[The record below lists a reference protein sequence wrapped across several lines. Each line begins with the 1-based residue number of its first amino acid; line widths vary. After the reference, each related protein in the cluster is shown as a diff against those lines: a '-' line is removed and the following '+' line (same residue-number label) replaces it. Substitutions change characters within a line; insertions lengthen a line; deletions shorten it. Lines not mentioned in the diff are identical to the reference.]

1 MFIILYNV
9 KAFSIVQNF
18 TLIYQ
23 QKGRY
28 KMKVNQIAAVLNA
41 GFFPEAVGKLTN
53 ENADANAA
61 DGVELFKDDLSN
73 VVSLGRKLT
82 SESTFGNDINGA
94 LKRIC
99 DKVGQ
104 TIYQDGDITSGGF
117 DIYATDAEY
126 GSILEKIRV
135 EAPDFDAN
143 DAWNFT
149 ENGGSSHEE
158 MFGYHAIDADAK
170 YFNFMTTFRTK
181 PYTITEKQ
189 LRSAFD
195 SRQSMISFIGRVEQ
209 RVIAK
214 RRLAINLL
222 SHKAVTALIAE
233 KLKDGNNVID
243 LLAEY
248 ISETS
253 DNTVT
258 AANWRTSKSFLLF
271 ANTYMRTIADLM
283 YEPTGLY
290 NNAGYVSQATD
301 ANRRFYLLSDF
312 ARAMES
318 YVYRDSYNEDY
329 VKLTGYKT
337 IAYWQGVGSDR
348 NRANYLTRSTI
359 NAIPP
364 SEGEKP
370 SVGDDTRKVIRQS
383 NVVGVIFSTMATM
396 INAQEMET
404 GIEYNNF
411 DKWYNTVHM
420 FEAGYF
426 VDPDENA
433 VVFVIGTTPTVKI
446 TNTTLTVKAAETLQ
460 MTAATIPPDATVT
473 WSTDA
478 NTYGT
483 INSSTGVL
491 TGVTAGTVAV
501 TASITHN
508 GTTVTDTVNV
518 TVSAAAAKSK

>member
-1 MFIILYNV
+1 
-9 KAFSIVQNF
+9 
-18 TLIYQ
+18 
-23 QKGRY
+23 
-28 KMKVNQIAAVLNA
+28 MKINQIAAALNA
-41 GFFPEAVGKLTN
+41 GFFPEAVGKLTDAN
-53 ENADANAA
+53 TDADAAQ
-61 DGVELFKDDLSN
+61 GVELFKDDLSN
-73 VVSLGRKLT
+73 VVSVGRT
-82 SESTFGNDINGA
+82 IQATTQYGSEGMNQA
-94 LKRIC
+94 LKTII
-99 DKVGQ
+99 DKVGE

-135 EAPDFDAN
+135 EAPDFDVN
-143 DAWNFT
+143 DAWNFS
-149 ENGGSSHEE
+149 ENGGSTHEE
-158 MFGYHAIDADAK
+158 MFGYHALDAAAK
-170 YFNFMTTFRTK
+170 YFNCTDTFRTK

-189 LRSAFD
+189 LRSAFN
-195 SRQSMISFIGRVEQ
+195 SRSGMLQFIGRIEQ

-248 ISETS
+248 VAETG

-258 AANWRTSKSFLLF
+258 VSNWRTSKAFLLF

-283 YEPTGLY
+283 VEPTGLY

-318 YVYRDSYNEDY
+318 YVYRDSFNEDY

-364 SEGEKP
+364 SEGPAPE
-370 SVGDDTRKVIRQS
+370 SGTDTRLVVRQS
-383 NVVGVIFSTMATM
+383 NVVGCIFSTMATM
-396 INAQEMET
+396 INAQQLET

-420 FEAGYF
+420 FDAGYF
-426 VDPDENA
+426 VDADENA
-433 VVFVIGTTPTVKI
+433 VVFVIGTSPAVKI
-446 TNTTLTVKAAETLQ
+446 TNTTKTVAANATLQ
-460 MTAATIPPDATVT
+460 MTAATLPPDATVT

-478 NTYGT
+478 STYGT

-501 TASITHN
+501 TASVT
-508 GTTVTDTVNV
+508 GSDGVTVTDTVNV
-518 TVSAAAAKSK
+518 TVSAAKNANK

>member
-1 MFIILYNV
+1 
-9 KAFSIVQNF
+9 
-18 TLIYQ
+18 
-23 QKGRY
+23 
-28 KMKVNQIAAVLNA
+28 MKISQIADALNY
-41 GFFPEAVGKLTN
+41 GFYPEATGKLT
-53 ENADANAA
+53 DANTDSDA
-61 DGVELFKDDLSN
+61 DSGVELFKDDLSN
-73 VVSLGRKLT
+73 VVSLGKKLT
-82 SESTFGNDINGA
+82 ASETYGDGLNKA
-94 LKRIC
+94 LQRII

-104 TIYQDGDITSGGF
+104 TIYQDGDIISGGF

-135 EAPDFDAN
+135 EAPDFEDN
-143 DAWNFT
+143 EAWTYT
-149 ENGGSSHEE
+149 ENGGSTHAD
-158 MFGYHAIDADAK
+158 MYGYHALDVDAK
-170 YFNFMTTFRTK
+170 YFNFMSTFRTK
-181 PYTITEKQ
+181 PYTISEKQ
-189 LRSAFD
+189 FASAFD
-195 SRQSMISFIGRVEQ
+195 SRGSMISFIGRVEQ

-222 SHKAVTALIAE
+222 THKAVTALIAE

-248 ISETS
+248 VTETS
-253 DNTVT
+253 DTTVNTT
-258 AANWRTSKSFLLF
+258 NWKTSKSFLLF

-290 NNAGYVSQATD
+290 NNAGYVSQATTS
-301 ANRRFYLLSDF
+301 NRRFYLLSDF
-312 ARAMES
+312 ARAIES

-337 IAYWQGVGSDR
+337 IAYWQGVGKDR
-348 NRANYLTRSTI
+348 NRSNYLTRSTI

-370 SVGDDTRKVIRQS
+370 AGADTRTVIRQS
-383 NVVGVIFSTMATM
+383 NIVGVIFSTMATM
-396 INAQEMET
+396 VNAQKLES
-404 GIEYNNF
+404 GVEYNSF
-411 DKWYNTVHM
+411 DHWYNTVHQ

-433 VVFVIGTTPTVKI
+433 VVFVVGTKPAVKI
-446 TNTTLTVKAAETLQ
+446 TNKTKTVAAAGTLQ
-460 MTAATIPPDATVT
+460 MTAYTLPPDATIT

-508 GTTVTDTVNV
+508 GETVTDTVNV
-518 TVSAAAAKSK
+518 TVTAAKNK

>member
-1 MFIILYNV
+1 
-9 KAFSIVQNF
+9 
-18 TLIYQ
+18 
-23 QKGRY
+23 
-28 KMKVNQIAAVLNA
+28 MKLNQIAAALNA
-41 GFFPEAVGKLTN
+41 GFFPEATGTLSA

-61 DGVELFKDDLSN
+61 QGVELFKDDLSN
-73 VVSLGRKLT
+73 VVSLGRT
-82 SESTFGNDINGA
+82 ITDNSTFGNDINAA
-94 LKRIC
+94 LQRIC

-135 EAPDFDAN
+135 EAPDFDIN
-143 DAWNFT
+143 DAWNF
-149 ENGGSSHEE
+149 ESNGGSSHEE
-158 MFGYHAIDADAK
+158 MFGYHAVDAAAK
-170 YFNFMTTFRTK
+170 YFNVMDTFRTK

-195 SRQSMISFIGRVEQ
+195 SRSAMISFIGRIEQ

-248 ISETS
+248 VSETG

-258 AANWRTSKSFLLF
+258 VNNWRTSKSFLLF
-271 ANTYMRTIADLM
+271 ANTYIRTISDLM

-290 NNAGYVSQATD
+290 NNAGYVSQATE

-370 SVGDDTRKVIRQS
+370 TVGEDTRTVIRQS
-383 NVVGVIFSTMATM
+383 NIVGCIFSTMATM
-396 INAQEMET
+396 INAKELET

-433 VVFVIGTTPTVKI
+433 VVFVIGTNPAVKI
-446 TNTTLTVKAAETLQ
+446 TNSTLTVAAADTLQ
-460 MTAATIPPDATVT
+460 MTATTLPPDATIT
-473 WSTDA
+473 WTTDA

-491 TGVTAGTVAV
+491 TGVTAGTVKV

-508 GTTVTDTVNV
+508 GVTVTDTVDV
-518 TVSAAAAKSK
+518 TVSAAKANTKKS

>member
-1 MFIILYNV
+1 
-9 KAFSIVQNF
+9 
-18 TLIYQ
+18 
-23 QKGRY
+23 
-28 KMKVNQIAAVLNA
+28 MKINQIAAALNA
-41 GFFPEAVGKLTN
+41 GFFPEAVGKLTDAN
-53 ENADANAA
+53 TDADAAQ
-61 DGVELFKDDLSN
+61 GVELFKDDLSN
-73 VVSLGRKLT
+73 VVSVGRT
-82 SESTFGNDINGA
+82 IQATTQYGSEGMNQA
-94 LKRIC
+94 LKTII
-99 DKVGQ
+99 DKVGE
-104 TIYQDGDITSGGF
+104 TIYQDGDIISGGF

-135 EAPDFDAN
+135 EAPDFDDN

-149 ENGGSSHEE
+149 ENGGSTHEE
-158 MFGYHAIDADAK
+158 MFGYHAVDAAAK
-170 YFNFMTTFRTK
+170 YFNCTTTFRTK

-189 LRSAFD
+189 WRSAFN
-195 SRQSMISFIGRVEQ
+195 SRSGMLQFIGRIEQ

-248 ISETS
+248 VSETG

-258 AANWRTSKSFLLF
+258 VSNWRTSKAFLLF

-290 NNAGYVSQATD
+290 NNVGYVSQASES
-301 ANRRFYLLSDF
+301 NRRFYLLSDF

-318 YVYRDSYNEDY
+318 YVYRDSFNEDY

-370 SVGDDTRKVIRQS
+370 NGADTRLVVRQS
-383 NVVGVIFSTMATM
+383 NVVGCIFSTMATM
-396 INAQEMET
+396 INAQQLET

-411 DKWYNTVHM
+411 DKWYNTIHM
-420 FEAGYF
+420 FDAGYF
-426 VDPDENA
+426 VDADENA
-433 VVFVIGTTPTVKI
+433 VVFVIGTSPAVKI
-446 TNTTLTVKAAETLQ
+446 TNTTKTVAASATLQ
-460 MTAATIPPDATVT
+460 MTAATLPPDATVT

-501 TASITHN
+501 TASVT
-508 GTTVTDTVNV
+508 GSDGVTVTDTVNV
-518 TVSAAAAKSK
+518 TVSAAKNANK

>member
-1 MFIILYNV
+1 
-9 KAFSIVQNF
+9 
-18 TLIYQ
+18 
-23 QKGRY
+23 
-28 KMKVNQIAAVLNA
+28 MKVSQIAEALNY
-41 GFFPEAVGKLTN
+41 GFYPEGVGKLTA
-53 ENADANAA
+53 EHTDTGAD

-73 VVSLGRKLT
+73 VVTLGKKLT
-82 SESTFGNDINGA
+82 ANGTYGDDLNKA
-94 LKRIC
+94 LKRII

-104 TIYQDGDITSGGF
+104 TIYQDGSILSGGF

-135 EAPDFDAN
+135 EAPDFDIN

-149 ENGGSSHEE
+149 EDGGSSHAE

-170 YFNFMTTFRTK
+170 YFNFMSTFRTK

-195 SRQSMISFIGRVEQ
+195 SRSSMLSFIGRVEQ

-233 KLKDGNNVID
+233 KLKDGNNVVD

-248 ISETS
+248 KSETGDTS
-253 DNTVT
+253 VT
-258 AANWRTSKSFLLF
+258 TSNWKTSKAFLLF

-290 NNAGYVSQATD
+290 NNAAYVSQATES
-301 ANRRFYLLSDF
+301 NRRFYLLSDF

-318 YVYRDSYNEDY
+318 YVYRDSFNEDY
-329 VKLTGYKT
+329 VKMTGYKT

-370 SVGDDTRKVIRQS
+370 AVGEDTRLVVRQS
-383 NVVGVIFSTMATM
+383 NVVGCIFSTMATM
-396 INAQEMET
+396 INAKQLESGVVYNEM
-404 GIEYNNF
+404 
-411 DKWYNTVHM
+411 DHWYNTTHQ

-433 VVFVIGTTPTVKI
+433 LVFVIGTAPTVKI
-446 TNTTLTVKAAETLQ
+446 TNDTPTVQATKTLQ
-460 MTAATIPPDATVT
+460 MTADTTPPDATIT

-478 NTYGT
+478 ETYGT

-491 TGVTAGTVAV
+491 TGVSAGTVAV
-501 TASITHN
+501 TASITGTD
-508 GTTVTDTVNV
+508 GTTATDTINV
-518 TVSAAAAKSK
+518 TVTAALEAKKSKSDKTE

>member
-1 MFIILYNV
+1 
-9 KAFSIVQNF
+9 
-18 TLIYQ
+18 
-23 QKGRY
+23 
-28 KMKVNQIAAVLNA
+28 MKLSQIASALNA
-41 GFFPEAVGKLTN
+41 GFYPEAVGKLTDAN
-53 ENADANAA
+53 TDANAPQ
-61 DGVELFKDDLSN
+61 GVTLFKDDLSN
-73 VVSLGRKLT
+73 VVELGKQILAENTYGDGLNR
-82 SESTFGNDINGA
+82 A
-94 LKRIC
+94 LQRII
-99 DKVGQ
+99 DKVGE
-104 TIYQDGDITSGGF
+104 TIYQDGTITSGGF

-135 EAPDFDAN
+135 EAPDFETN
-143 DAWNFT
+143 KAWNNT
-149 ENGGSSHEE
+149 ENSGSSHED
-158 MFGYHAIDADAK
+158 MFGYHALDVDAK

-195 SRQSMISFIGRVEQ
+195 SRRDMIAFIGRVEQ

-248 ISETS
+248 ISETG

-258 AANWRTSKSFLLF
+258 VSNWKTSENFLLF
-271 ANTYMRTIADLM
+271 ANAYMRTIADLM

-290 NNAGYVSQATD
+290 NNAGYVSQATE

-318 YVYRDSYNEDY
+318 YVYRDSFNADY

-337 IAYWQGVGSDR
+337 IAYWQGVGNDR
-348 NRANYLTRSTI
+348 NRANYITRSTI

-364 SEGEKP
+364 SEGDAP
-370 SVGDDTRKVIRQS
+370 TNGDDTRLVVRQS
-383 NVVGVIFSTMATM
+383 NIVGCIFSTMATM
-396 INAQEMET
+396 INAQELES
-404 GIEYNNF
+404 GVVYN
-411 DKWYNTVHM
+411 DMDHWYNTVHQ

-433 VVFVIGTTPTVKI
+433 VVFVIGTNPAVKI
-446 TNTTLTVKAAETLQ
+446 TNKTLTVAAEATLQ
-460 MTAATIPPDATVT
+460 MTAATLPPDAVVT

-483 INSSTGVL
+483 INSTTGVL

-508 GTTVTDTVNV
+508 GVTKTDTVNV
-518 TVSAAAAKSK
+518 TVSAAKSATKSK

>member
-1 MFIILYNV
+1 
-9 KAFSIVQNF
+9 
-18 TLIYQ
+18 
-23 QKGRY
+23 
-28 KMKVNQIAAVLNA
+28 MKLNQIADALNA
-41 GFFPEAVGKLTN
+41 GFFPEATGKLTS
-53 ENADANAA
+53 ENADSDAA
-61 DGVELFKDDLSN
+61 QDVELFKDDLSN
-73 VVSLGRKLT
+73 VVSLGRTLT
-82 SESTFGNDINGA
+82 ADSTFGNDINGA
-94 LKRIC
+94 LQRIC

-104 TIYQDGDITSGGF
+104 TIYQDGNITSGGF

-135 EAPDFDAN
+135 EAPDFDTN
-143 DAWNFT
+143 DAWNFN
-149 ENGGSSHEE
+149 ENGGSTHEE
-158 MFGYHAIDADAK
+158 MFGYHAVDAAAK
-170 YFNFMTTFRTK
+170 YFNVMDTFRTK

-195 SRQSMISFIGRVEQ
+195 SRSAMISFIGRIEQ

-248 ISETS
+248 VSETG

-258 AANWRTSKSFLLF
+258 VSNWRTSKSFLLF

-370 SVGDDTRKVIRQS
+370 AGADTRMVVRQS
-383 NVVGVIFSTMATM
+383 NVVGCIFSTMATM
-396 INAQEMET
+396 INAKELET

-433 VVFVIGTTPTVKI
+433 VVFVIGTTPAVKI
-446 TNTTLTVKAAETLQ
+446 TNTTKTVTAGSTLQ
-460 MTAATIPPDATVT
+460 MTAATLPPDATVT

-478 NTYGT
+478 ATYGT

-501 TASITHN
+501 TASITGTD
-508 GTTVTDTVNV
+508 GTTATDTVNV
-518 TVSAAAAKSK
+518 TVSAAKNKN

>member
-1 MFIILYNV
+1 ML
-9 KAFSIVQNF
+9 
-18 TLIYQ
+18 
-23 QKGRY
+23 
-28 KMKVNQIAAVLNA
+28 VNQIADALNA
-41 GFFPEAVGKLTN
+41 GFFPEATGTLTDA
-53 ENADANAA
+53 NADSNAA

-73 VVSLGRKLT
+73 VVDVGRNIQ
-82 SESTFGNDINGA
+82 STTQYGSAMLNQA
-94 LKRIC
+94 LKTII
-99 DKVGQ
+99 DKVGE
-104 TIYQDGDITSGGF
+104 TIYQNPEITSGGF

-135 EAPDFDAN
+135 EAPDFEEN
-143 DAWNFT
+143 EAWNFE
-149 ENGGSSHEE
+149 ENGGSTHED
-158 MFGYHAIDADAK
+158 MFGYHGVDAAAK
-170 YFNFMTTFRTK
+170 YFNSTTTFRTE

-189 LRSAFD
+189 WRSAFQ
-195 SRQSMISFIGRVEQ
+195 SRNAMLRFIGAIEQ
-209 RVIAK
+209 RVLSK

-248 ISETS
+248 VSETG

-258 AANWRTSKSFLLF
+258 ATNWRFKKDFLLF
-271 ANTYMRTIADLM
+271 ANTYMRTVSDIM
-283 YEPTGLY
+283 VEPTALY
-290 NNAGYVSQATD
+290 NNAEYVSQTTEAD
-301 ANRRFYLLSDF
+301 RQFYLLSDF
-312 ARAMES
+312 ARAIES
-318 YVYRDSYNEDY
+318 YVYRSSYNEEY

-337 IAYWQGVGSDR
+337 IAYWQGVGKDR
-348 NRANYLTRSTI
+348 NRANYLTRSTV

-364 SEGEKP
+364 SEGKKP
-370 SVGDDTRKVIRQS
+370 EIGEDTRTVVRQS
-383 NVVGVIFSTMATM
+383 NIVGFIWGKRATM
-396 INAQEMET
+396 INAQALES
-404 GIEYNNF
+404 GVEYNNF

-426 VDPDENA
+426 VDADENA
-433 VVFVIGTTPTVKI
+433 VVFVIGTTPAVKI
-446 TNTTLTVKAAETLQ
+446 TNTTLTVQAESTLQ
-460 MTAATIPPDATVT
+460 MTANTLPPDATIT

-501 TASITHN
+501 TASITGSD

-518 TVSAAAAKSK
+518 TVTAKPAAKSSK

>member
-1 MFIILYNV
+1 
-9 KAFSIVQNF
+9 
-18 TLIYQ
+18 
-23 QKGRY
+23 
-28 KMKVNQIAAVLNA
+28 MKISQIAEALNA
-41 GFFPEAVGKLTN
+41 GFFPEATGTLTDA
-53 ENADANAA
+53 NADANAGQ
-61 DGVELFKDDLSN
+61 GVELFKDDLSN
-73 VVSLGRKLT
+73 VVSLGRT
-82 SESTFGNDINGA
+82 ITAGSTFGNDINSA
-94 LKRIC
+94 LQRIC

-104 TIYQDGDITSGGF
+104 TIYQDGNITSGGF

-135 EAPDFDAN
+135 EAPEFDIN

-149 ENGGSSHEE
+149 ANGGSSHEE
-158 MFGYHAIDADAK
+158 MFGYHAVDATAK
-170 YFNFMTTFRTK
+170 YFNFMSTFRTK

-189 LRSAFD
+189 LWSAFD
-195 SRQSMISFIGRVEQ
+195 SRAAMISFIGRIEQ

-248 ISETS
+248 VSETS

-258 AANWRTSKSFLLF
+258 AANWRTSKPFLLF

-318 YVYRDSYNEDY
+318 YVYRDSFNEDY

-348 NRANYLTRSTI
+348 NRANYITRSTI

-370 SVGDDTRKVIRQS
+370 AVGDDTRTVIRQS

-396 INAQEMET
+396 INAKELET

-433 VVFVIGTTPTVKI
+433 VVFVIGTNPTVKI
-446 TNTTLTVKAAETLQ
+446 TNKTLSVVAEGTLQ
-460 MTAATIPPDATVT
+460 MKAATLPPDATVT

-518 TVSAAAAKSK
+518 TVSAKPALKSHN

>member
-1 MFIILYNV
+1 
-9 KAFSIVQNF
+9 
-18 TLIYQ
+18 
-23 QKGRY
+23 
-28 KMKVNQIAAVLNA
+28 MKVSQIAAVLNA
-41 GFFPEAVGKLTN
+41 GFFPEATGTLTAAN
-53 ENADANAA
+53 TDGDAGQ
-61 DGVELFKDDLSN
+61 GVELFKDDLSN

-82 SESTFGNDINGA
+82 SESTFGDDINGA

-135 EAPDFDAN
+135 EAPEFDTN

-149 ENGGSSHEE
+149 ENGGSSHDE

-170 YFNFMTTFRTK
+170 YFNFMQTFRTK

-290 NNAGYVSQATD
+290 NNAGYVSQATES
-301 ANRRFYLLSDF
+301 NRRFYLLSDF

-318 YVYRDSYNEDY
+318 YVYRDSFNEDY

-337 IAYWQGVGSDR
+337 IAYWQGVGNDR
-348 NRANYLTRSTI
+348 NRSNYLTRSTI

-370 SVGDDTRKVIRQS
+370 TVGDDTRKVIRQS

-420 FEAGYF
+420 FDAGYF

-433 VVFVIGTTPTVKI
+433 VVFVIGTNPTVKI

-460 MTAATIPPDATVT
+460 MKAATIPPDATVT

-491 TGVTAGTVAV
+491 TGVTAGTVKV

-508 GTTVTDTVNV
+508 GTTVTDSVDV
-518 TVSAAAAKSK
+518 TVSAAAANSSKSK

>member
-1 MFIILYNV
+1 
-9 KAFSIVQNF
+9 
-18 TLIYQ
+18 
-23 QKGRY
+23 
-28 KMKVNQIAAVLNA
+28 MKINQIADALNA
-41 GFFPEAVGKLTN
+41 GFFPEAVGKLTG
-53 ENADANAA
+53 ENTDTDAAQ
-61 DGVELFKDDLSN
+61 GVELFKDDLSN
-73 VVSLGRKLT
+73 VVSVGRT
-82 SESTFGNDINGA
+82 IQATTQYGSEGMNQA
-94 LKRIC
+94 LKTII
-99 DKVGQ
+99 DKVGE

-126 GSILEKIRV
+126 GSILEKIRI
-135 EAPDFDAN
+135 EAPDFDNN

-149 ENGGSSHEE
+149 ENGGSTHEE
-158 MFGYHAIDADAK
+158 MFGYHALDAAAK
-170 YFNFMTTFRTK
+170 YFNCTDTFRTK

-189 LRSAFD
+189 LRSAFN
-195 SRQSMISFIGRVEQ
+195 SRSGMLQFIGRIEQ

-248 ISETS
+248 VAETG

-258 AANWRTSKSFLLF
+258 VSNWRTSKAFLLF

-283 YEPTGLY
+283 VEPTGLY

-301 ANRRFYLLSDF
+301 ANRRFYLLSDL

-318 YVYRDSYNEDY
+318 YVYRDSFNEDY

-364 SEGEKP
+364 SEGPAPESGP
-370 SVGDDTRKVIRQS
+370 DNRLVVRQS
-383 NVVGVIFSTMATM
+383 NVVGCIFSTMATM
-396 INAQEMET
+396 INAQQLET
-404 GIEYNNF
+404 GIEYNSF
-411 DKWYNTVHM
+411 DKWYNTIHM
-420 FEAGYF
+420 FDAGYF
-426 VDPDENA
+426 VDADENA
-433 VVFVIGTTPTVKI
+433 VVFVIGTSPAVKI
-446 TNTTLTVKAAETLQ
+446 TNTTKTVAASATLQ
-460 MTAATIPPDATVT
+460 MTAATLPPDAAVT

-501 TASITHN
+501 TASVT
-508 GTTVTDTVNV
+508 GSDGVTVTDTVNV
-518 TVSAAAAKSK
+518 TVSAAKNNK